1 METFS
6 ERINEQRK
14 YLHEMFNSLLLEVDY
29 DIGACRADILK
40 LEQRKQELENEWRE
54 TDTALANL
62 ISPPVPEEAPK
73 PAELKVVAKS

>member
-14 YLHEMFNSLLLEVDY
+14 YLHEMFNSLLMEVDK
-29 DIGACRADILK
+29 DIDMCKTEISQ
-40 LEQRKQELENEWRE
+40 LEKRKQALENEWHE
-54 TDTALANL
+54 TDAALANL